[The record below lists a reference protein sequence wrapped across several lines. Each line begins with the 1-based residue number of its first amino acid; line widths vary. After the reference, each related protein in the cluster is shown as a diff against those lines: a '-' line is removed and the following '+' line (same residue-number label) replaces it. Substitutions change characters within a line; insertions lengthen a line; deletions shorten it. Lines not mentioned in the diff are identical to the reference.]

1 MKSSVKTAYCG
12 PRAACVLIRSMWY
25 DDERLLEER
34 GPETIAEYEKRA
46 CISVKTLLDAIRHDR
61 VRHPINPTS
70 LMPDSLSCNQV
81 EAVATGALRLHEETK
96 AYKMLVFIA
105 EFRDGPESAK
115 FSMRHA
121 YTTASIARSTLIAWR
136 TYHKLF
142 DGIVDAIQEE
152 MIDTMRAEAYRRS
165 VVGVDEPLVHQG
177 LKTGD
182 TVKKYSDSLLQF
194 TLSGYDSK
202 FRSKDVNMN
211 VSGSLDSTIN
221 IEGVRDRLAQRLQQ
235 KSRQE
240 D

>member
-1 MKSSVKTAYCG
+1 
-12 PRAACVLIRSMWY
+12 MWMT
-25 DDERLLEER
+25 DEKLLKDR
-34 GPETIAEYEKRA
+34 GIATVTEYEIRA
-46 CISVKTLLDAIRHDR
+46 HVSIKMLLDAIRRDR
-61 VRHPINPTS
+61 VRHPVNSVSFSPEA
-70 LMPDSLSCNQV
+70 LSCNLPDV
-81 EAVATGALRLHEETK
+81 EARGDLQIHEETK

-105 EFRDGPESAK
+105 EFRDGPDTAK

-121 YTTASIARSTLIAWR
+121 YTTAGIARQTISDWR
-136 TYHKLF
+136 SCHKLF

-177 LKTGD
+177 LKTGE

-235 KSRQE
+235 KSLKE
-240 D
+240 E

>member
-1 MKSSVKTAYCG
+1 
-12 PRAACVLIRSMWY
+12 MWMT
-25 DDERLLEER
+25 DEKLLKDR
-34 GPETIAEYEKRA
+34 GVATIAEYEIRA
-46 CISVKTLLDAIRHDR
+46 CISVRALLDAIRRDR
-61 VRHPINPTS
+61 VRHAVNSISSSPEA
-70 LMPDSLSCNQV
+70 LSCNLPDI
-81 EAVATGALRLHEETK
+81 VARGELQLHEETK

-105 EFRDGPESAK
+105 EFRDGPDTNK

-121 YTTASIARSTLIAWR
+121 YTTAQIARQTIVDWR

-142 DGIVDAIQEE
+142 DGIVESIQEE

-235 KSRQE
+235 KSLKE
-240 D
+240 E

>member
-1 MKSSVKTAYCG
+1 MEGVVKTTHCVL
-12 PRAACVLIRSMWY
+12 RATCVLIRPMWY
-25 DDERLLEER
+25 DDEKLLQDR
-34 GPETIAEYEKRA
+34 GPDTIAEYERRA
-46 CISVKTLLDAIRHDR
+46 CISVRTLLDAIRHDR
-61 VRHPINPTS
+61 VRHPVNPTS

-81 EAVATGALRLHEETK
+81 GAVATGALRMHEETK

-121 YTTASIARSTLIAWR
+121 YTTAGVGRSTLILWR

-142 DGIVDAIQEE
+142 DSVVDAIQEE
-152 MIDTMRAEAYRRS
+152 MVDMMRAEAYRRS

-177 LKTGD
+177 IKTGE